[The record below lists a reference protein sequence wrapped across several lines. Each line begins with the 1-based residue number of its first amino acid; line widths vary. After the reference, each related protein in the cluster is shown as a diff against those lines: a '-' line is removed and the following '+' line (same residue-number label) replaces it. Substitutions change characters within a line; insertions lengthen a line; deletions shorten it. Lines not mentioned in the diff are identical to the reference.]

1 MYKVLV
7 VEDED
12 IIRKNIV
19 SFIKRLSPDFEV
31 VGDAKNG
38 LQALDIY
45 KEKEPDIVITDIL
58 MPQMD
63 GIQLIEKLRKD
74 NRDISFIIISGYDEF
89 TYAQSAMRLDVSD
102 YLLKPFLPQQLADV
116 LLKVKDSIDRRRNF
130 FNNIRVLQ
138 NKLEESMPILRER
151 FFVDL
156 VTNQLSYEEILHRSS
171 FLQVDVSADFY
182 NVAIVKINGSE
193 AAENRNLSKEELI
206 HFFLIDIVGELFDT
220 NIRTFIF
227 GISDYRLGII
237 MCGCYEHKRQ
247 FFQNINKSLSKLI
260 EVMANYYNVTIFA
273 SVGKIYE
280 DILKLPVSYCEAKEA
295 MTYSFAI
302 EANTLINYD
311 DIFLNKARTYEKPS
325 ALLKEIIL
333 YTKTGNSEEAMK
345 KTKKLFEYY
354 KNKFVMKPN
363 FIKADVIEIV
373 LAIQRYLEESK
384 GDDYFLYNQNISP
397 YEKII
402 KADSI
407 SDLMYLLQDFVAL
420 AINEITQLKEG
431 QSNDFVEKLKSITE
445 ENIGN
450 VDFNLDIAASMLYI
464 SPNYLRQMFKKKTGE
479 TFIEYLTNQRM
490 KKATELLTDCSLKIS
505 EVTEQVGY
513 ASQSYFTKCF
523 KKYYNITPTEYRMSI
538 LNSSV

>member
-1 MYKVLV
+1 
-7 VEDED
+7 
-12 IIRKNIV
+12 
-19 SFIKRLSPDFEV
+19 
-31 VGDAKNG
+31 
-38 LQALDIY
+38 
-45 KEKEPDIVITDIL
+45 
-58 MPQMD
+58 
-63 GIQLIEKLRKD
+63 
-74 NRDISFIIISGYDEF
+74 
-89 TYAQSAMRLDVSD
+89 
-102 YLLKPFLPQQLADV
+102 
-116 LLKVKDSIDRRRNF
+116 
-130 FNNIRVLQ
+130 
-138 NKLEESMPILRER
+138 
-151 FFVDL
+151 
-156 VTNQLSYEEILHRSS
+156 
-171 FLQVDVSADFY
+171 
-182 NVAIVKINGSE
+182 
-193 AAENRNLSKEELI
+193 
-206 HFFLIDIVGELFDT
+206 
-220 NIRTFIF
+220 
-227 GISDYRLGII
+227 
-237 MCGCYEHKRQ
+237 
-247 FFQNINKSLSKLI
+247 
-260 EVMANYYNVTIFA
+260 
-273 SVGKIYE
+273 
-280 DILKLPVSYCEAKEA
+280 
-295 MTYSFAI
+295 
-302 EANTLINYD
+302 
-311 DIFLNKARTYEKPS
+311 
-325 ALLKEIIL
+325 
-333 YTKTGNSEEAMK
+333 MK

-505 EVTEQVGY
+505 DVTEQVGY

>member
-171 FLQVDVSADFY
+171 F
-182 NVAIVKINGSE
+182 
-193 AAENRNLSKEELI
+193 
-206 HFFLIDIVGELFDT
+206 
-220 NIRTFIF
+220 
-227 GISDYRLGII
+227 
-237 MCGCYEHKRQ
+237 
-247 FFQNINKSLSKLI
+247 
-260 EVMANYYNVTIFA
+260 
-273 SVGKIYE
+273 
-280 DILKLPVSYCEAKEA
+280 
-295 MTYSFAI
+295 
-302 EANTLINYD
+302 
-311 DIFLNKARTYEKPS
+311 
-325 ALLKEIIL
+325 
-333 YTKTGNSEEAMK
+333 
-345 KTKKLFEYY
+345 Y
-354 KNKFVMKPN
+354 K
-363 FIKADVIEIV
+363 
-373 LAIQRYLEESK
+373 
-384 GDDYFLYNQNISP
+384 
-397 YEKII
+397 
-402 KADSI
+402 
-407 SDLMYLLQDFVAL
+407 
-420 AINEITQLKEG
+420 
-431 QSNDFVEKLKSITE
+431 
-445 ENIGN
+445 
-450 VDFNLDIAASMLYI
+450 
-464 SPNYLRQMFKKKTGE
+464 
-479 TFIEYLTNQRM
+479 
-490 KKATELLTDCSLKIS
+490 
-505 EVTEQVGY
+505 
-513 ASQSYFTKCF
+513 
-523 KKYYNITPTEYRMSI
+523 
-538 LNSSV
+538 